1 MTMAIGR
8 VTDANVTSKD
18 RKATAGQVA
27 RALTGAGVLLL
38 AGCSSKPPAA
48 APMGPL
54 PVSVITVQQS
64 DIALNNQWVGT
75 VDGFTNAQIQP
86 QVSGYL
92 LKQDYRE
99 GSVVSKGQVLFEID
113 PRPFQAAVD
122 QAKGQVAQAQAQ
134 LGQAEAALK
143 LADINVQRDTPL
155 AEQKAIAQ
163 SQLDN
168 EIQTRAQAEATVKQA
183 QAQIATAHAAE
194 ETAQLNLGF
203 TKVRSL
209 ISGVAGQAVTQI
221 GNLVSP
227 QTALTSVSQ
236 LDRVKVY
243 FSMSEGE
250 YLALMGRSNPS
261 GDLLKSA
268 SKVPLT
274 LSLANGDVY
283 PSKGSIAF
291 IDRQVNQQTGA
302 IRIAAVFPNPNNLLR
317 PGQFGRVSATT
328 QLRHDAIAVPQP
340 AVLDTQGIKQ
350 VYTVGSDNKAHLQ
363 TVQLGQE
370 AGSNFIIQSGL
381 APGSR
386 VIVDQLQKL
395 KEGVPVAPHAAPVTP
410 STTEAR

>member
-1 MTMAIGR
+1 MTMPAHRR
-8 VTDANVTSKD
+8 VTDANGPHI
-18 RKATAGQVA
+18 TAPNAAWLLAAG
-27 RALTGAGVLLL
+27 TGLLL
-38 AGCSSKPPAA
+38 LSGCESKPA
-48 APMGPL
+48 APPPMGAL
-54 PVSVITVQQS
+54 PVSVVTVQPQ
-64 DIALNNQWVGT
+64 DVALNNQWVGT
-75 VDGFTNAQIQP
+75 VDGFNNAQIQP

-92 LKQDYRE
+92 IKQDYRE

-113 PRPFQAAVD
+113 PRTFQAAVD

-134 LGQAEAALK
+134 LGQAQAALK

-168 EIQTRAQAEATVKQA
+168 EVQTRAQAEATVKQA
-183 QAQIATAHAAE
+183 QAGIATAHAAE
-194 ETAQLNLGF
+194 ETAQINLGF
-203 TKVRSL
+203 TRVRSL

-243 FSMSEGE
+243 FSMSESE
-250 YLALMGRSNPS
+250 YLALMGRANAS

-274 LSLANGDVY
+274 LTLSNGDVY
-283 PSKGSIAF
+283 PVKGSIAF
-291 IDRQVNQQTGA
+291 VDRQVNQQTGA

-328 QLRHDAIAVPQP
+328 QLRHNAIAVPQP
-340 AVLDTQGIKQ
+340 AVTDLQGIKQ
-350 VYTVGSDNKAHLQ
+350 VYTVGPDNKAHQQ

-370 AGSNFIIQSGL
+370 AGSNWIINSGL

-386 VIVDQLQKL
+386 VIVDQVQKL
-395 KEGVPVAPHAAPVTP
+395 KEGMPVAPHAAAPT